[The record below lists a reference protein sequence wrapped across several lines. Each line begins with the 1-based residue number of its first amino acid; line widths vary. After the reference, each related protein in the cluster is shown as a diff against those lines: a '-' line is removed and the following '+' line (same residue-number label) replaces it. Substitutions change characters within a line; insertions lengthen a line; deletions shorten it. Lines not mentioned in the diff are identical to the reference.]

1 MPLDGA
7 GSVGDE
13 DEQPQQQ
20 QQEKKSHKLV
30 CACANVC
37 VAPLPPPHPLART
50 CASLH
55 AHFFQKRTTCLPTYI
70 LDLTRYLLPR
80 YERYHRDALL
90 VPPDETRM
98 LASREEMLR
107 CTTDRQTGA
116 GRTRRRRMSEG
127 QSGRV
132 VADWGGSRADARR
145 CVVSGFCRG
154 KVSPY
159 TVGERYY
166 QTLRQRGRQTE
177 KSDHI
182 CQCLHGV

>member
-1 MPLDGA
+1 M
-7 GSVGDE
+7 
-13 DEQPQQQ
+13 
-20 QQEKKSHKLV
+20 

-37 VAPLPPPHPLART
+37 VAPLPPPQPLARI

-166 QTLRQRGRQTE
+166 QTLRHREAGRQRNQITFVSAFTGCSQDGTKGKE
-177 KSDHI
+177 LFI
-182 CQCLHGV
+182 QGRLLPT